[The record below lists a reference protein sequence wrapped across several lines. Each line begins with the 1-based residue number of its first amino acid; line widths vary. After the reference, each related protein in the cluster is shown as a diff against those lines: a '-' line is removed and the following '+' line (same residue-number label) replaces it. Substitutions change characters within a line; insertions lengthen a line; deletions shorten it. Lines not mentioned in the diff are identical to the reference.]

1 MAAGEGGF
9 DENESSVLQL
19 LKGAVAVLF
28 DELLDIEEKY
38 PTVSGA
44 AEEPPPV
51 EGSMDVD
58 QAISHLEP
66 PRGPLMACSRTVLPL
81 WAAPASG
88 PLLPASAGPSAHLF
102 PPLLPTSSH
111 LFPPLCLLY
120 LCGLCPWQ
128 KKILALTRRVK
139 LGWGCLLVQNGVLT
153 A

>member
-51 EGSMDVD
+51 EGNMDVD

-102 PPLLPTSSH
+102 PPL
-111 LFPPLCLLY
+111 CLLY